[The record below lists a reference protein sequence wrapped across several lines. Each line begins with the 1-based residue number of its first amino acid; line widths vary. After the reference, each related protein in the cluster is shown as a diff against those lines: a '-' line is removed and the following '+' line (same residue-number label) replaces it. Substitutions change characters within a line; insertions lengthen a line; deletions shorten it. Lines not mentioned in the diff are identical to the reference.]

1 MTKTIS
7 VRVPEPLA
15 RRLAQAAAE
24 SGQRRSQVVVAAL
37 ERHLGKANDPDYDWT
52 TDLASL
58 PAEVFRRSPTRAL
71 RRRI

>member
-7 VRVPEPLA
+7 VRMPEPLA

-24 SGQRRSQVVVAAL
+24 RGQQRSQLVVAAL
-37 ERHLGKANDPDYDWT
+37 EQHLGRAKDPGYDWT

-58 PAEVFRRSPTRAL
+58 PAEVFRRSPARAL